1 MMVNDE
7 FRRFVDRHR
16 NEDVAKLRLK
26 YHCCGQAWVEAA
38 INHIECLKK
47 CGRKFGAFQPEL
59 MTSPLSVEQA
69 TSESVARLHAAIAK
83 ETVANPKRILDM
95 TCGMGIDL
103 RAISEALTCKAVGIE
118 LSESGAETA
127 RYNFRDNPDVA
138 IITGDSV
145 EWLKKYDGDKFDLV
159 FIDPARRGENGERVY
174 NIRDCRPDL
183 MGLLPL
189 LASKCRYAMAK
200 LSPMLDI
207 TQTLRDLPQARK
219 LYVAEEGGEC
229 RELLA
234 LLDFER
240 SDKHVE
246 IVVTDGAAEYRFDPE
261 DERSARETF
270 AHPVVGDFLFEPGA
284 AAMKAAPFGLLCR
297 SNGLKKLHCN
307 THLFVAASVVGNL
320 PGKWYR
326 IDGVSDM
333 SSRSLKALGKR
344 LGRADVAVR
353 NHPLRPEEMQKRLGI
368 KSGGRHRLIGCTTG
382 DAASRTESGVV
393 LVLSRCE

>member
-103 RAISEALTCKAVGIE
+103 RAISEALSCKAVGIE

-159 FIDPARRGENGERVY
+159 
-174 NIRDCRPDL
+174 L
-183 MGLLPL
+183 
-189 LASKCRYAMAK
+189 
-200 LSPMLDI
+200 
-207 TQTLRDLPQARK
+207 
-219 LYVAEEGGEC
+219 
-229 RELLA
+229 
-234 LLDFER
+234 
-240 SDKHVE
+240 
-246 IVVTDGAAEYRFDPE
+246 
-261 DERSARETF
+261 
-270 AHPVVGDFLFEPGA
+270 
-284 AAMKAAPFGLLCR
+284 
-297 SNGLKKLHCN
+297 
-307 THLFVAASVVGNL
+307 
-320 PGKWYR
+320 
-326 IDGVSDM
+326 
-333 SSRSLKALGKR
+333 
-344 LGRADVAVR
+344 
-353 NHPLRPEEMQKRLGI
+353 
-368 KSGGRHRLIGCTTG
+368 
-382 DAASRTESGVV
+382 
-393 LVLSRCE
+393 